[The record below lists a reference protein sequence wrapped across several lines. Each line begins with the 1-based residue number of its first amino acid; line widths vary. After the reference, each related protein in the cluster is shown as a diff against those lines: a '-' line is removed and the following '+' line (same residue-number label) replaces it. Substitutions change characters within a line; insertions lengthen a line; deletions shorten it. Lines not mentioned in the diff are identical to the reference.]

1 MRERIRDIC
10 LRVAAPLGVGL
21 VLGLIG
27 PFGTYD
33 QLHLIPRLGYWLAVV
48 SLNWALA
55 DTAIRRVDGL
65 ASGQL
70 PLPRL
75 SVPLL
80 GALLVSIPATG
91 VVVLANGLSGI
102 GWPAS
107 VGGIYWKVLV
117 LLAAI
122 SLPAYALAVLNEGA
136 AGINQRAAL
145 DVSGRDGEDDA
156 AATGLPLFLARLPS
170 PLPGR
175 LLCLEMQDHYLV
187 VHTTGGTEIILCR
200 MEDATRELGGV
211 GRRVHRSW
219 WVAEDA
225 VEEATRNGQRRF
237 LRLVDGRTVPVGRS
251 FQPALRE
258 AGWL

>member
-10 LRVAAPLGVGL
+10 LRLAAPLGVGL

-33 QLHLIPRLGYWLAVV
+33 QIPLTPRLGYWLAVV

-55 DTAIRRVDGL
+55 DTAIRRVYSL
-65 ASGQL
+65 ASAHL
-70 PLPRL
+70 PIPHL

-122 SLPAYALAVLNEGA
+122 SLPAYALAVTNEDA
-136 AGINQRAAL
+136 PGINQRAEHRGT
-145 DVSGRDGEDDA
+145 GRDGEDDA
-156 AATGLPLFLARLPS
+156 TATGPPLFLARLRG

-187 VHTTGGTEIILCR
+187 VHTTGGTEMILCR
-200 MEDATRELGGV
+200 MEDAARELDGH

-225 VEEATRNGQRRF
+225 VEAATRSGQRRF
-237 LRLVDGRTVPVGRS
+237 LRLVDGRRVPVGRS
-251 FQPALRE
+251 FQPALRD